1 MASPQ
6 AVWSV
11 DTGPSPRPPPPP
23 PVPPGLSG
31 PRCQAQ
37 QRFFNFRESAKA
49 PILPVPLSAPS
60 LTDLTRF
67 PIPLDYVADQP
78 DCPSTRHASAGP
90 SWETPSAA
98 ANRGGP
104 RTTRRSWICLSPA
117 PSLTSSAMAPNPQ
130 PSHLPADHLP
140 SCLPEEIRAS
150 HTKGLNCQT
159 PPSSSPS
166 LPPPSLRLSVPV
178 SEEAPL
184 LSSWNGFSFCEL
196 ELIAAHRLRNRVPQI
211 AHSRPLP
218 ALPA

>member
-11 DTGPSPRPPPPP
+11 DAGPSPRPPPPP

-67 PIPLDYVADQP
+67 PIPLDDVADQP

-166 LPPPSLRLSVPV
+166 LLPPSLRSCLRGG
-178 SEEAPL
+178 APPLQLEWIL
-184 LSSWNGFSFCEL
+184 LL
-196 ELIAAHRLRNRVPQI
+196 
-211 AHSRPLP
+211 
-218 ALPA
+218 